1 MRKVTAKRKLS
12 PADYAARFA
21 AEKALQQRR
30 YCDAFALWKTCRRKQ
45 CRRSAT
51 CRGKPHACLA
61 AALTRIPQHAQWR
74 ARQDVLAATP
84 ANIGKPERAARQAM
98 PSDLYEKSD
107 ARRSE

>member
-1 MRKVTAKRKLS
+1 MRKVTAKTKLS

-21 AEKALQQRR
+21 AEKALQQRH

-98 PSDLYEKSD
+98 PSDLSEKSD